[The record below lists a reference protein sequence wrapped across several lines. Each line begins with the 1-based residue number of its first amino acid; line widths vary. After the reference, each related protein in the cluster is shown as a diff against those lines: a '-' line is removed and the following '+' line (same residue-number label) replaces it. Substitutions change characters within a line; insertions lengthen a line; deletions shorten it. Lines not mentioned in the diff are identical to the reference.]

1 MRVAIIGTA
10 GRHNQH
16 LRLSADIFERM
27 CRRAA
32 ELVTPGDDLQS
43 GGAAWADH
51 VAVVLF
57 LAGRARGLTLHLPC
71 EFDLR
76 SARFVEVSRDR
87 FDCGRIANHYH
98 DLFAARTGWRPM
110 VMIAEAARMGA
121 KIVVVPGFKDRNIP
135 VGDCDRL
142 IAFTFGRGSFP
153 EDGGTRH
160 CWNNS
165 TASQRLHLPIDSLR

>member
-16 LRLSADIFERM
+16 LRLSADTFERM
-27 CRRAA
+27 CRKAA
-32 ELVTPGDDLQS
+32 ELVTPDCDLQS

-57 LAGRARGLTLHLPC
+57 LAGRARSLTLYLPC

-76 SARFVEVSRDR
+76 SARFVENARDG
-87 FDCGRIANHYH
+87 CTSNYYH
-98 DLFAARTGWRPM
+98 DLFARRTGWRSM
-110 VMIAEAARMGA
+110 AMISEAARLGA
-121 KIVVVPGFKDRNIP
+121 EIVVVPGFKSRNIP

-142 IAFTFGRGSFP
+142 VAFTFGKGSLP

-160 CWNNS
+160 CWDRS
-165 TASQRLHLPIDSLR
+165 TAPDKIHTPIDSLR